1 MRGKLITIEGTEGA
15 GKSTALAFIQTYL
28 ETHHRPVTMTRE
40 PGGTKIGEA
49 IRNILLHTPKQEALT
64 PEAELLLMFAAR
76 AQHIKQ
82 VVMPALQAGQWVVSD
97 RYVDAS
103 YAYQGGGRL
112 LDERT
117 ISFLDHWVVG
127 DHQPD
132 LTLLFDLP
140 VEVGLARAEAR
151 GEGKDRIEQE
161 KIDFFERVR
170 QAYLARAKAM
180 PERIKI
186 IDATQSP
193 EAVQAAVAVCI
204 RALMEHQ
211 LQ

>member
-15 GKSTALAFIQTYL
+15 GKSTALAFIQAYL
-28 ETHHRPVTMTRE
+28 EAHHRPVTMTRE
-40 PGGTKIGEA
+40 PGGTPIGEA
-49 IRNILLHTPKQEALT
+49 IRNVLLHTPKEESLT
-64 PEAELLLMFAAR
+64 AEAELLLMFAAR

-82 VVMPALQAGQWVVSD
+82 VIMPALQAGQWVVSD

-112 LDERT
+112 LGERA

-127 DHQPD
+127 DYQPD

-140 VEVGLARAEAR
+140 VEVGLARAEGR
-151 GEGKDRIEQE
+151 GTGKDRIEQE

-170 QAYLARAKAM
+170 QAYLTRAKEA
-180 PERIKI
+180 PQRIKI
-186 IDATQSP
+186 IDASQSP
-193 EAVQAAVAVCI
+193 EAVQAAIATCI

>member
-15 GKSTALAFIQTYL
+15 GKSTVLAFIQMYL
-28 ETHHRPVTMTRE
+28 DTHHRPVTITRE
-40 PGGTKIGEA
+40 PGGTSMGEA
-49 IRNILLHTPKQEALT
+49 IRNVLLHSPKNEPLT

-82 VVMPALQAGQWVVSD
+82 VIMPALQAGQWVVSD

-103 YAYQGGGRL
+103 YAYQGGGRMI
-112 LDERT
+112 DERV
-117 ISFLDHWVVG
+117 IAFLDHWVVG

-140 VEVGLARAEAR
+140 VEVGLARAESR
-151 GEGKDRIEQE
+151 GAGKDRFEQE
-161 KIDFFERVR
+161 KIEFFERVR
-170 QAYLARAKAM
+170 QAYLMRAKAA
-180 PERIKI
+180 PERVKI
-186 IDATQSP
+186 IDASQSP
-193 EAVQAAVAVCI
+193 EAVQAAVATCI

>member
-40 PGGTKIGEA
+40 PGGTPIGEA
-49 IRNILLHTPKQEALT
+49 IRNVLLHTPKEESLT
-64 PEAELLLMFAAR
+64 AEAELLLMFAAR

-82 VVMPALQAGQWVVSD
+82 VIMPALQAGQWVVSD

-112 LDERT
+112 LDERA

-127 DHQPD
+127 DYQPD

-140 VEVGLARAEAR
+140 VEVGLARAEGR
-151 GEGKDRIEQE
+151 GTGKDRIEQE

-170 QAYLARAKAM
+170 QAYLTRAKEA
-180 PERIKI
+180 PQRIKI
-186 IDATQSP
+186 IDASQSP
-193 EAVQAAVAVCI
+193 EAVQAAIATCI